1 MRHKNKEQSIPRY
14 LLANCGIGCVA
25 GLVWGIALI
34 VTDTARLATLLSA
47 SSDAAADCALLL
59 IGSVAVLAPIVLA
72 AAIGALGE

>member
-1 MRHKNKEQSIPRY
+1 
-14 LLANCGIGCVA
+14 
-25 GLVWGIALI
+25 LI

-59 IGSVAVLAPIVLA
+59 IGSVSVLAPIVLA